1 MLIAVLQFEQ
11 NAMGTQRGEK
21 LILLEM
27 AQDGFIDELISEL
40 DFEGWVEFVQVEK
53 LNILSKP
60 HIYN

>member
-40 DFEGWVEFVQVEK
+40 DFEG
-53 LNILSKP
+53 
-60 HIYN
+60 